1 MDLIIITRLA
11 IALALGLIIGVERG
25 WTSRESPE
33 ELGSDG
39 LRNFALVGLF
49 GGIAALL
56 AEQWS
61 NALLAVIFLGLSILV
76 STSYVLTAEKS
87 QDYGNTTE
95 LALLITFVLGALVVK
110 GFSLEAVAVAV
121 IVTWLLKL
129 KPEIHQLLAWLT
141 KRELVAT
148 LQLLLLALVTL
159 PLLPNENIGPREAVN
174 PRAIGLLV
182 LLIISI
188 SYVGY
193 FIIRLWQGKAGVL
206 LVGLLGG
213 LASSTATTIALAR
226 LAKQEQAP
234 IKLLATAIALAT
246 GTMSPRLL
254 LVIAVINSQLASQ
267 LAVSLIILGLIPL
280 IIALILISKGIRQKT
295 TNVPFKL
302 SNPFE
307 ISIALQYSFILIVLS
322 LLIKVAEE
330 WLGNT
335 GIYLISALSGLA
347 DVDTVSISLARAANQ
362 TISLSVA
369 QVSIFLAVTMNTLVK
384 IFLTRFIG
392 GKELARWCGIIL
404 LSTLA
409 LSGLTIWGLSII
421 S

>member
-1 MDLIIITRLA
+1 MDSIIITRLA
-11 IALALGLIIGVERG
+11 LALVLGLIIGLERG
-25 WTSRESPE
+25 WTSREGPE

-39 LRNFALVGLF
+39 LRNFGLVGLF

-56 AEQWS
+56 AEQWG
-61 NALLAVIFLGLSILV
+61 NGLLAIIFLGLSILV
-76 STSYVLTAEKS
+76 STSYVLSAQKS
-87 QDYGNTTE
+87 QDYGSTTE
-95 LALLITFVLGALVVK
+95 FALLITFVLGALVVK
-110 GFSLEAVAVAV
+110 GFNLEAVAVAV

-129 KPEIHQLLAWLT
+129 KPEIHQMLIWLT

-159 PLLPNENIGPREAVN
+159 PLLPNKNMGPWEALN

-182 LLIISI
+182 LLIIGI

-193 FIIRLWQGKAGVL
+193 FIIRLWQHKAGIL

-226 LAKQEQAP
+226 IAKQEQAP

-254 LVIAVINSQLASQ
+254 LTIAIINSQLASQ
-267 LAVSLIILGLIPL
+267 LAISLIILGLIPV
-280 IIALILISKGIRQKT
+280 IIALILIGKRINQKT
-295 TNVPFKL
+295 TNVPLKL

-322 LLIKVAEE
+322 LLIKLGEE

-335 GIYLISALSGLA
+335 GVYLVSALSGLA
-347 DVDTVSISLARAANQ
+347 DVDAVSISLARAANQ
-362 TISLSVA
+362 TMPLDIA
-369 QVSIFLAVTMNTLVK
+369 RGSIFLAVTMNTLVK
-384 IFLTRFIG
+384 IGLTRFIG
-392 GKELARWCGIIL
+392 GKELAYWCGIIL

-409 LSGLTIWGLSII
+409 LSGLTIWGLGEL
-421 S
+421 